1 MRAFLLVFF
10 LFSIQVV
17 FTQNYEK
24 VDSIVN
30 TYPNR
35 FKSIEHFANKIAS
48 DFKSDV
54 ERTRA
59 AYYWISNNITY
70 DYKSLRKKRKKKR
83 IKSASK
89 ADYEAKLYAFN
100 RKIAKKTLR
109 KKSAVCEGY
118 SQLLTEVLRDLDII
132 SVVVT
137 GYAKRFPSEIGRI
150 RRNSNHAWNAVRI
163 EDDWFLIDATWS
175 TGNSMYNEK
184 FFRFSDTY
192 FMINPKNFILS
203 HFPDDKQ
210 WQLLKKAISK
220 IDYFNLP
227 IYYSA
232 YHKSGLKLQK
242 NFNGNITTR
251 KDSIIQLGFDEI
263 DTNKT
268 YYYSFEEGKSDKIK
282 FKLENNIY
290 KALIPYI
297 HRRRKNLVI
306 SDGQLALIK
315 FKVKLIKK

>member
-1 MRAFLLVFF
+1 MRAVLLVFF
-10 LFSIQVV
+10 LFSIQAV

-24 VDSIVN
+24 VDSIVT
-30 TYPNR
+30 TYPNK

-48 DFKSDV
+48 DFKSDI

-59 AYYWISNNITY
+59 TYYWIANNITY
-70 DYKSLRKKRKKKR
+70 DYKSLRKKRKKKK
-83 IKSASK
+83 IKSKSK
-89 ADYEAKLYAFN
+89 ANYEAKLHAFN
-100 RKIAKKTLR
+100 RKIAEKTLR

-118 SQLLTEVLRDLDII
+118 SQLITEVLRDLDII

-163 EDDWFLIDATWS
+163 EEDWYLIDATWS
-175 TGNSMYNEK
+175 TGNSMYNKE

-192 FMINPKNFILS
+192 FMINPKNLILS

-210 WQLLKKAISK
+210 WQLLKKPVSK
-220 IDYFNLP
+220 INYFNLP
-227 IYYSA
+227 IYYPA
-232 YHKSGLKLQK
+232 YHKSGLKLQN
-242 NFNGNITTR
+242 NFNGNITT
-251 KDSIIQLGFDEI
+251 KTDSIIQLDFTKI

-268 YYYSFEEGKSDKIK
+268 YYYSFDEGRSDEIEFKI
-282 FKLENNIY
+282 EGNSY
-290 KALIPYI
+290 KVIIPYEY
-297 HRRRKNLVI
+297 RRRKNLVI
-306 SDGQLALIK
+306 SNGQLALIK